1 MFQREIVPKK
11 RKNIYEIL
19 TKLRTKHHLMNR
31 TKVCSKK
38 WPHPLPRGDKYEI
51 VKLLLQNHKKF
62 FSRIPGL
69 ISTKLGTKFPLV
81 KGIQVC
87 SIEGPLFSRAD
98 NYEIAKKKIK
108 YLLQNHGAKFNQTW
122 QKASL
127 GDRDLALFQREIIM
141 K

>member
-1 MFQREIVPKK
+1 
-11 RKNIYEIL
+11 
-19 TKLRTKHHLMNR
+19 MNR
-31 TKVCSKK
+31 TKVCSNE